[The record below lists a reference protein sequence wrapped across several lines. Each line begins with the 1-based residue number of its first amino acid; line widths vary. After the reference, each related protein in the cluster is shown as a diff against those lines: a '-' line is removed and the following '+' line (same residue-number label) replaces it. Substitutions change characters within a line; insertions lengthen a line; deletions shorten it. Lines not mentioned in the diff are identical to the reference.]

1 MTDVTGISG
10 TVPAPPRASRRLAR
24 FRTTSLAFLVASG
37 FVNIIDRSTLAIANP
52 LIRHDLGLSIR
63 DMGFLLSAFL
73 WTYAIAQLPIGAI
86 VDRVGARILL
96 TCSQILWSVAQGMCG
111 LAGSFGQFFAMRLF
125 LGVGEAPQFP
135 VAARVVHDCFNTK
148 DRGLPMGIIF
158 SASTLGPAVAAPL
171 ITSLMLA
178 FGWRWMF
185 VIMGIT
191 GILVAVAWFFFY
203 RNPSDLDLDAND
215 RFYLDA
221 TGDDGAR
228 RITWTDW
235 CSLFRYRTTWGMVL
249 GYFGLIYLVWL
260 YTAWLPGYLEMDRHM
275 TLPHTGLVAAIPF
288 LFGFVGVLS
297 GGYLID
303 HFAAIRLAP
312 ITACKVSAV
321 SGLVGMALFT
331 AVAATVDSS
340 TLAVACIS
348 AAMFLG
354 FGGMAGFWTMVSVAA
369 PKNYVGSLGSIMN
382 CGGYVGG
389 AAAPMLTGMLVQ
401 YTHSFMSALLI
412 AAGIGLSAALCCF
425 LVVKQP
431 LPEPRF

>member
-10 TVPAPPRASRRLAR
+10 AVPAAPRASRRLAR

-111 LAGSFGQFFAMRLF
+111 LAGSFGQFFVMRLF
-125 LGVGEAPQFP
+125 LGLGEAPQFP
-135 VAARVVHDCFNTK
+135 VSARVVHDCFNTK

-171 ITSLMLA
+171 ITSLMLG

-191 GILVAVAWFFFY
+191 GIVVAIVWFFFY
-203 RNPSDLDLDAND
+203 RSPLDLDLDAND
-215 RFYLDA
+215 RSYLDA
-221 TGDDGAR
+221 AGDDGAR
-228 RITWTDW
+228 QITWEDW
-235 CSLFRYRTTWGMVL
+235 CSLFRRRTTWGMFL

-260 YTAWLPGYLEMDRHM
+260 YTAWLPGYLEIDRHM

-297 GGYLID
+297 GGYLVD

-354 FGGMAGFWTMVSVAA
+354 FGGMVGFWTMVSVAA

-389 AAAPMLTGMLVQ
+389 AAAPMVTGMLVQ

-412 AAGIGLSAALCCF
+412 AAGIGVAAALCCF

-431 LPEPRF
+431 LPEPRS